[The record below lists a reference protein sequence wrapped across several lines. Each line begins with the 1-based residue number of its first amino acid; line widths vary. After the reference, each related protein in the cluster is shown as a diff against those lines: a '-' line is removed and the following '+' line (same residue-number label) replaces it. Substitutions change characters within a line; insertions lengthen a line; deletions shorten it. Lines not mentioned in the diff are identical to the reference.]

1 MGGVSEGDDR
11 CCVVE
16 VETGEL
22 VYAAHRLDQTE
33 VETVMAMRSCY
44 RWMAEHG
51 RTSAQ
56 YKVVR
61 PESNHRKQHD
71 ERNSESSESP

>member
-1 MGGVSEGDDR
+1 MGGVSEGDEH

-22 VYAAHRLDQTE
+22 VYAARRLDQTE

-44 RWMAEHG
+44 RWMAENR
-51 RTSAQ
+51 RTSAH

-61 PESNHRKQHD
+61 PKSNHRKQHD
-71 ERNSESSESP
+71 ERNPESSESP